1 MNERRELAK
10 MKDIPAFMICS
21 DSVLREL
28 TLQKPT
34 NSSALLSIKGIGEKF
49 LQNYGEKFLEVI
61 RMHVDKW

>member
-10 MKDIPAFMICS
+10 MKDIPAFMIGS

-49 LQNYGEKFLEVI
+49 LQNYGEQFLEVI